1 MSKKVIY
8 ILLVCLLGGAIL
20 LQSCNE
26 SPVINEQSGVS
37 LAGAGSGFT
46 VPNVYC
52 GTGTVKTPVNLP
64 PEVNNLELWAGV
76 GNPASAILVGN
87 VTFVNNNNGTMNVV
101 YNINLPVMFP
111 YVPTSLHFDIGP
123 NLSDIPQ
130 TKTGNPI
137 PGQFD
142 YSVEILPP
150 YQGPFVITNVPIPS
164 GNGPFYAAAH
174 ASIVQFGGIEGFN
187 YYLPNGTVQLQ
198 VQSMPYNGGPSYW
211 KYKINGAGFISQY
224 DGDGA
229 GPLQPGEYL
238 GWCIDI
244 DHTMGTG
251 NYNAQLFSSYESLP
265 SWMTGP
271 GMLEYPENLDKV
283 NYLVNHFAV
292 NQMVQP
298 LSSRNCGAP
307 VGSPAA
313 LTYSDIQVAIWTLLE
328 DNTNFSGLYGNWSWQ
343 KVYAILCDV
352 DTYGDNFTPACN
364 ERIVF
369 IVVPN
374 VGNKVSVQLVIGQP
388 IIGEVQV
395 PCTTQGQT
403 AWADGRWGANF
414 PGKNWGTYFMYS
426 ISCNP

>member
-1 MSKKVIY
+1 
-8 ILLVCLLGGAIL
+8 
-20 LQSCNE
+20 
-26 SPVINEQSGVS
+26 
-37 LAGAGSGFT
+37 
-46 VPNVYC
+46 
-52 GTGTVKTPVNLP
+52 
-64 PEVNNLELWAGV
+64 
-76 GNPASAILVGN
+76 
-87 VTFVNNNNGTMNVV
+87 
-101 YNINLPVMFP
+101 
-111 YVPTSLHFDIGP
+111 
-123 NLSDIPQ
+123 
-130 TKTGNPI
+130 
-137 PGQFD
+137 
-142 YSVEILPP
+142 
-150 YQGPFVITNVPIPS
+150 
-164 GNGPFYAAAH
+164 
-174 ASIVQFGGIEGFN
+174 
-187 YYLPNGTVQLQ
+187 
-198 VQSMPYNGGPSYW
+198 
-211 KYKINGAGFISQY
+211 
-224 DGDGA
+224 
-229 GPLQPGEYL
+229 
-238 GWCIDI
+238 
-244 DHTMGTG
+244 MGTG